1 MPEPQFIL
9 PDWPAPANVRAAVTT
24 RAGGVSHAPYD
35 TFNLAAH
42 VGDDPAA
49 VRENRVRLRAAFA
62 LPAEPAWLRQV
73 HGVVVVDAAHGGIE
87 PEADGVFA
95 AQPGV
100 VCAVL
105 TADCLPVLLCNRAG
119 TKVAALHAG
128 WRGLAGGVIEAGVKA
143 MGVPGDDLLAWLGPA
158 IGLESFEVGPEVR
171 AAFVRQPG
179 AAEVRSAKPS
189 VNEASYTGQTQ
200 EPFSRQSDTQAAQA
214 FHAARDGKYLAD
226 IYQLAR
232 QRLQRLGVAAVYGG
246 GFCTVTDSARFF
258 SYRRDG
264 ATGRMASLIWL
275 TDG

>member
-1 MPEPQFIL
+1 MTEPQFIL

-24 RAGGVSHAPYD
+24 RAGGASRAPYD
-35 TFNLAAH
+35 TFNLATH

-49 VRENRVRLRAAFA
+49 VRENRARLRAALL
-62 LPAEPAWLRQV
+62 LPAEPVWLKQV
-73 HGVVVVDAAHGGIE
+73 HGVVMVDAAQNGVE
-87 PEADGVFA
+87 PEADGAFA
-95 AQPGV
+95 TQPGA

-128 WRGLAGGVIEAGVKA
+128 WRGLAGGVIEAGVKVL
-143 MGVPGDDLLAWLGPA
+143 GVPGSELLAWLGPA
-158 IGLESFEVGPEVR
+158 IGPASFEVGPEVR
-171 AAFVRQPG
+171 VAFIQR
-179 AAEVRSAKPS
+179 
-189 VNEASYTGQTQ
+189 
-200 EPFSRQSDTQAAQA
+200 DTQAAQA
-214 FHAARDGKYLAD
+214 FRGAREGKYLAD

-232 QRLQRLGVAAVYGG
+232 LRLLRLGVAAVYGG

-275 TDG
+275 ANG